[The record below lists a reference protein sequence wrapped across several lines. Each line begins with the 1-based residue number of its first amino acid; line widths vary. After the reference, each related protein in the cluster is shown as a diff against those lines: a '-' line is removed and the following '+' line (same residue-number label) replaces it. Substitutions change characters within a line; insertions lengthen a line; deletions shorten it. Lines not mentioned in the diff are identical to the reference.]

1 MFVRNRY
8 YKRAIG
14 RDFLVC
20 LESVKMLQRIKA
32 IPMKKEVRIAVLL
45 SSYNGEKYI
54 REEKQRNG

>member
-1 MFVRNRY
+1 MCYFVMFVRNRY

-45 SSYNGEKYI
+45 S
-54 REEKQRNG
+54 